1 MSQKEYKLKIKTEKK
16 SLTNTYGKFVIQPL
30 ERGYGITL
38 GNTLRRVLMTSLPGA
53 AITNVK
59 VENVLH
65 EFSTIP
71 GVKDDMSE
79 IIQNLKGVRF
89 KLSDSNVDNLN
100 ISLKGKKIFTASD
113 IQAATDQFEVLNK
126 DDAKLFSEFFK

>member
-1 MSQKEYKLKIKTEKK
+1 MCIRDS
-16 SLTNTYGKFVIQPL
+16 L
-30 ERGYGITL
+30 ERGYGVTL
-38 GNTLRRVLMTSLPGA
+38 GNALRRVLLTSLPGA

-71 GVKDDMSE
+71 GVKDDMSD

-89 KLSDSNVDNLN
+89 KLSDSDVDNVN
-100 ISLKGKKIFTASD
+100 ISLKGKNTFTAAD
-113 IQAATDQFEVLNK
+113 IQKATEQIKVLNK
-126 DDAKLFSEFFK
+126 NH